1 MADWHD
7 IKKAFERDARKA
19 EQAFREDEEEL
30 LKSIANY
37 ICSSKG
43 VSALQAYKPEEA
55 LLFMEQPVADM
66 KSKLGGEW
74 AKVSDDRFETLV
86 YSLVKKV
93 KKSDG
98 LMPWG

>member
-7 IKKAFERDARKA
+7 IKKAFERDAQKA
-19 EQAFREDEEEL
+19 EQAFREDEQAL
-30 LKSIANY
+30 LKSIANA

-43 VSALQAYKPEEA
+43 VTALQAYKPEDA
-55 LLFMEQPVADM
+55 LVFLEQPTPEL
-66 KSKLGGEW
+66 KSKLGPEW
-74 AKVSDDRFETLV
+74 TNVNDEKLETLV

-98 LMPWG
+98 LLPWG